1 MSSLI
6 SDVVTGAM
14 TPETVNAAC
23 NATGKL
29 LKMVELEHKFLTNP
43 ERPARDMTVA
53 FESRTD
59 RPLVGSGNAV
69 EARA

>member
-14 TPETVNAAC
+14 PPETVNAAC

-29 LKMVELEHKFLTNP
+29 LKMVELEYRLMTDP
-43 ERPARDMTVA
+43 ERPMREMTVA

-59 RPLVGSGNAV
+59 RPLLKSA
-69 EARA
+69 ASA